1 RRGAGGGPQ
10 RGGPGGRRR
19 RGSASTDGAGS
30 ASGPRVRTS
39 GDRIRSSAPRSGSSG
54 SRPVADGATANGTTR
69 RARGT
74 GVEASCRGHG
84 PPAAE
89 ATLLSG
95 GLLSAQMGG
104 RDGHGCHDGAPP
116 RGTRGDVRGS
126 GGPTPRPPGARS
138 SEGWKPVT
146 SIGLTRIAEMLSF
159 RPVLVNTLAALAV
172 LAALVLDGVLWSV
185 LPALATLLLIGWGK
199 RRTLV
204 RPRGRVG
211 GLGRS
216 LPARYLLLAAA
227 LVQLHGIDQLGGV
240 AIATGVLSVLA
251 LGMEKVLRASSR
263 FAVPYASPV
272 PGHRPRSA
280 PPFRYGLA
288 LPLSMLSVL
297 MLVLAPLAPEPL
309 LLIAL
314 LLAAA
319 ALAALL
325 LAQLDVARRIQD
337 RRRFQAELPRILET
351 IGPVFYLYWHAP
363 RRSAFQVTMWLP
375 HLERLG
381 VPFMLVTRTASAFR
395 QLQEATDHPV
405 ILRRSLTDLDDLIV
419 PSVRGVFYVN
429 NAMRNNHMVRYSQLT
444 HIQLLHGESDKAS
457 SASPVTRMYD
467 LNFVAGQ
474 AAIDRFE
481 RCGVP
486 MPPGIFRITGR
497 PQVEGIDA
505 GRAAIEE
512 IGTPSVLYAPTWL
525 GNQAET
531 NYSSLPAGPTIV
543 RGLLERG
550 CTVVFRPHPYSAD
563 SPSLRAACEEIRDVL
578 AADAAATGRAHLF
591 GTV

>member
-185 LPALATLLLIGWGK
+185 LPG
-199 RRTLV
+199 LV

-263 FAVPYASPV
+263 FAVPYAAHV

-280 PPFRYGLA
+280 PSFRY
-288 LPLSMLSVL
+288 
-297 MLVLAPLAPEPL
+297 
-309 LLIAL
+309 
-314 LLAAA
+314 
-319 ALAALL
+319 
-325 LAQLDVARRIQD
+325 
-337 RRRFQAELPRILET
+337 
-351 IGPVFYLYWHAP
+351 
-363 RRSAFQVTMWLP
+363 
-375 HLERLG
+375 
-381 VPFMLVTRTASAFR
+381 
-395 QLQEATDHPV
+395 
-405 ILRRSLTDLDDLIV
+405 
-419 PSVRGVFYVN
+419 
-429 NAMRNNHMVRYSQLT
+429 
-444 HIQLLHGESDKAS
+444 
-457 SASPVTRMYD
+457 
-467 LNFVAGQ
+467 
-474 AAIDRFE
+474 
-481 RCGVP
+481 
-486 MPPGIFRITGR
+486 
-497 PQVEGIDA
+497 
-505 GRAAIEE
+505 
-512 IGTPSVLYAPTWL
+512 
-525 GNQAET
+525 
-531 NYSSLPAGPTIV
+531 
-543 RGLLERG
+543 
-550 CTVVFRPHPYSAD
+550 
-563 SPSLRAACEEIRDVL
+563 
-578 AADAAATGRAHLF
+578 
-591 GTV
+591 